1 MLQYTLP
8 KASIIDTITLP
19 QSIKHSAWDLAWLD
33 CVPQLQRV
41 DLNGSSFRTLQSR
54 GMRISALCP
63 LHTVRLK
70 LTDDAP
76 TQHKEYLT
84 SLRDVTVAFGHG
96 PRAPAA
102 ETLAEL
108 LCTWTDITRLN
119 FTFAQSFSASKAL
132 MDAIA
137 GLEGLIDLQINS
149 FDIMHLAAH
158 DLVPMSHLTCIKKL
172 ELSGMNFV
180 GERCA
185 LRPIVDNMSH
195 SASHC
200 HCVQ

>member
-8 KASIIDTITLP
+8 KAPAIDTITLP
-19 QSIKHSAWDLAWLD
+19 QSIQHSSWDLSWLD

-76 TQHKEYLT
+76 TQHKGHLT
-84 SLRDVTVAFGHG
+84 SLKDVTVAFGHG
-96 PRAPAA
+96 ERMPTAD
-102 ETLAEL
+102 TLAEL
-108 LCTWTDITRLN
+108 LCTCTGITRLN
-119 FTFAQSFSASKAL
+119 FTFAQSFFASQPL

-137 GLEGLIDLQINS
+137 GLQGLIGLQINS

-158 DLVPMSHLTCIKKL
+158 DLVIMSNLTCIQNL
-172 ELSGMNFV
+172 ELSGMNLV

-185 LRPIVDNMSH
+185 LWPAAENMSH
-195 SASHC
+195 STSLRC
-200 HCVQ
+200 G